1 MTLTKYEAIWMG
13 VGFAG
18 QLIFTARFVVQWAAS
33 EKKRESVVPVAF
45 WWISLFGGL
54 TLFTYALHKS
64 DPPFILGQ
72 GMGLFV
78 YVRNLMLV
86 SKARRKAAKREARA
100 TAWLAHESIPAP
112 HQKSTRDAQYR
123 RRGDGVD

>member
-1 MTLTKYEAIWMG
+1 MTFMEYEAIWMG

-33 EKKRESVVPVAF
+33 EKKKESVVPVAF

-78 YVRNLMLV
+78 YIRNLMLV
-86 SKARRKAAKREARA
+86 SKARRGAAKREART
-100 TAWLAHESIPAP
+100 TAWLAHEAIPAP
-112 HQKSTRDAQYR
+112 HQKATREARAR
-123 RRGDGVD
+123 RRGMT

>member
-1 MTLTKYEAIWMG
+1 MTLNRYEAIWMG

-33 EKKRESVVPVAF
+33 ERKKESVVPVAF

-54 TLFTYALHKS
+54 TLFTYAIHRG

-72 GMGLFV
+72 GMWF
-78 YVRNLMLV
+78 
-86 SKARRKAAKREARA
+86 
-100 TAWLAHESIPAP
+100 
-112 HQKSTRDAQYR
+112 AQDGI
-123 RRGDGVD
+123 GDGHLSNVVQKGSAG